1 MRLVPGLQ
9 LRTIG
14 TEYLAIPSGPAAARL
29 NGLMMLNETG
39 AFLLR
44 ALQKDSDRESLLL
57 QLQEEYDAPEE
68 LLREDLD
75 GFLSQMREL
84 GLLMEESYEA

>member
-44 ALQKDSDRESLLL
+44 ALQTDSDRESLLR
-57 QLQEEYDAPEE
+57 QLQAEYDAGEE
-68 LLREDLD
+68 LLQKDLD
-75 GFLSQMREL
+75 DFLSQMREL
-84 GLLMEESYEA
+84 RLLEEDGHEA